1 MGYTIRLPTEDRY
14 IVTKDELMG
23 RITGLLGGRVSEE
36 ISFKDLSTGAQ
47 NDLEIATE
55 TARRMVTRF
64 GMSEKLGNLTFG
76 HPQEHVFLG
85 RDIIEEKNYSDQ
97 TAFLIDQEV
106 RRIIDACHARAREEL
121 LKNKDRLKLLSDTL
135 LEKEVMDVAEVKQLL
150 GLNIDEG
157 RQSENAADQPP
168 TNPPA

>member
-1 MGYTIRLPTEDRY
+1 M
-14 IVTKDELMG
+14 
-23 RITGLLGGRVSEE
+23 LGGRVSEDINFNE
-36 ISFKDLSTGAQ
+36 LSTEAQ

-76 HPQEHVFLG
+76 HPQEHIFLG

-106 RRIIDACHARAREEL
+106 RRIIDECYARAKAEL
-121 LKNKDRLKLLSDTL
+121 LKHNDKLKLLAGTL
-135 LEKEVMDVAEVKQLL
+135 LEKEVMDVSEV
-150 GLNIDEG
+150 
-157 RQSENAADQPP
+157 
-168 TNPPA
+168 